1 MLPPI
6 RYPLPTFVLLVVLGL
21 LAWRGETMTCPLRS
35 ALAERWERQF
45 AGPPVPNSTEPK
57 VVAGTI
63 VRKALLLHDAVATT
77 DRPSGAPAE
86 PIRLR
91 MFVDIYDVWP
101 LSGPPDFYRVGNR
114 RPIGWVSANDLLP
127 WETRLVVHSPEGE
140 SRSAAA
146 NPSNDRPRP
155 ASRPALPVLSWTAD
169 TVEVATWDELLPWQS
184 VKGHAPIRIAQL
196 RPDDWGV
203 WISRPELL
211 SLLRRTGPKPTE
223 PAKLTRLR
231 AILGR
236 LSDDRPLS
244 AQAQA
249 AAIAFLPVQV
259 FTSRDDPLSLLES
272 NEALCEPTKTGR
284 RKPHGVGSRFSFFRS
299 QRFLEFLIG

>member
-6 RYPLPTFVLLVVLGL
+6 RYPLPTFVLLVILGL
-21 LAWRGETMTCPLRS
+21 LAWRGETMTRPLRS
-35 ALAERWERQF
+35 SLAERWQRQF

-57 VVAGTI
+57 VVAGPI
-63 VRKALLLHDAVATT
+63 VRKALLLHDAVATS
-77 DRPSGAPAE
+77 DRPSGAPSE

-91 MFVDIYDVWP
+91 MFVDIYDIWP

-114 RPIGWVSANDLLP
+114 RPIGWVNANDLLP
-127 WETRLVVHSPEGE
+127 WDTRLVVHSPEVE
-140 SRSAAA
+140 STSAVA
-146 NPSNDRPRP
+146 NPSKDRPRP
-155 ASRPALPVLSWTAD
+155 PSRPALPVLSWTAD
-169 TVEVATWDELLPWQS
+169 TVEVATWDESLPWQS
-184 VKGHAPIRIAQL
+184 VKGRTPIRITQL

-211 SLLRRTGPKPTE
+211 SLLRRTGPNPPE

-249 AAIAFLPVQV
+249 ATIAFLPVQV
-259 FTSRDDPLSLLES
+259 FTSRDDSLSLLDS
-272 NEALCEPTKTGR
+272 NEALARANENWSPEASWG
-284 RKPHGVGSRFSFFRS
+284 GLSF
-299 QRFLEFLIG
+299 QFLPLSTLP